1 MEKITRE
8 QIIQAINRI
17 DENPDLLI
25 GRSSSTY
32 DLVYQEKSYPPIL
45 VLSEA
50 NKLAGGEEVFLKD
63 FDSSIKDPFQI
74 LENNGFLI
82 VPKEKVNISSW
93 LMKFISQANEQIDLK
108 TKDYPKSFLG
118 TEVKVSFGQGNFAV
132 IPWIGFLLGKNTIQ
146 HGIYPGYL
154 YYKDHNIIILA
165 YGISETTKPDASWSN
180 INKQTIKA
188 YFLER
193 FQEQPKRYKDSMIF
207 KIYNPENMPT
217 ADILQK
223 DIEEIIEQYKQI
235 MEGQIMNEQTKF
247 ISNEKMQYPSLNPL
261 MEIFSP
267 MLVTRFISS
276 LQTKPFVLL
285 TGLSGS
291 GKTRLA
297 LTFAQWICEHE
308 SQYCLVPV
316 GADWINREP
325 LLGYVNALDPSNYIL
340 PENGAL
346 QLIIEANKSENQ
358 NKPYFLILDEMNLS
372 HVERYFADFLSIME
386 SRQEF
391 KLHSSKDSLDGG
403 GIKVENTYGWPPN
416 LFVIGTVNID
426 ETTYMFSPKV
436 LDRANV
442 IEFRVDYED
451 LDNFLKNPVPLTDF
465 NGEGAAFA
473 ASFLDNA
480 NVAYTADDTLKA
492 ELLKFFGMLKEVGA
506 EFGYRSAN
514 EIIKLYDR
522 LGRLDNDLSAEKKTD
537 VAIMQK
543 LLPKLHGSRR
553 KLAKPLTELAKLCL
567 INVSDSVVFTND
579 GKSNVEETNIKY
591 PLSFGKIQRMYQSLI
606 ENSFASYAEA

>member
-1 MEKITRE
+1 MENITRD
-8 QIIQAINRI
+8 QIIKAINRI
-17 DENPDLLI
+17 DENPESLS

-32 DLVYQEKSYPPIL
+32 DLLYQEKPYPPIL

-50 NKLAGGEEVFLKD
+50 NKLAGGEELFLRN
-63 FDSSIKDPFQI
+63 FDNNIKEPFQI
-74 LENNGFLI
+74 LENHGFLI
-82 VPKEKVNISSW
+82 VPKEKANIAS
-93 LMKFISQANEQIDLK
+93 LLRQFISQADEQNDLK
-108 TKDYPKSFLG
+108 TKSYPTSFLD
-118 TEVKVSFGQGNFAV
+118 TKLKISFGQGNFAS
-132 IPWIGFLLGKNTIQ
+132 IPWIGFLLGNNTIQ
-146 HGIYPGYL
+146 HGIYPVYL
-154 YYKDHNIIILA
+154 YYKEHNIIILA
-165 YGISETTKPDASWSN
+165 YGISETHKPDVSWHN
-180 INKQTIKA
+180 IQEQSIKS
-188 YFLER
+188 YFLEK
-193 FQEQPKRYKDSMIF
+193 FQEKPKRYEESMIF
-207 KIYNPENMPT
+207 KIYDPENMP
-217 ADILQK
+217 AAEVLQK
-223 DIEEIIEQYKQI
+223 DIEEIIDQYKEI
-235 MEGQIMNEQTKF
+235 MQSQVRNEHSQLLF
-247 ISNEKMQYPSLNPL
+247 EEKMQYSSLNPL
-261 MEIFSP
+261 MNIFNP
-267 MLVTRFISS
+267 LLVTRFISS

-297 LTFAQWICEHE
+297 LTFAQWICENK

-325 LLGYVNALDPSNYIL
+325 LLGYVNALDPNNYVL

-346 QLIIEANKSENQ
+346 QFIIEANENQ
-358 NKPYFLILDEMNLS
+358 DKPYFLILDEMNLS

-391 KLHSSKDSLDGG
+391 QLHASDIALKSGEISVDKSY
-403 GIKVENTYGWPPN
+403 VWPPN

-442 IEFRVDYED
+442 IEFRVDTDD
-451 LDNFLKNPVPLTDF
+451 LENFLKNPVPLTDF

-473 ASFLDNA
+473 ASFLENA
-480 NVAYTADDTLKA
+480 KQETIADDNLKS
-492 ELLKFFGMLKEVGA
+492 ELLNFFGTLKEVGA

-522 LGRLDNDLSAEKKTD
+522 IGRLDSNLSSEEKTD

-567 INVSDSVVFTND
+567 VTIPETDIFTNE
-579 GKSNVEETNIKY
+579 GKSNVEVTNIKY

>member
-1 MEKITRE
+1 M
-8 QIIQAINRI
+8 
-17 DENPDLLI
+17 
-25 GRSSSTY
+25 
-32 DLVYQEKSYPPIL
+32 
-45 VLSEA
+45 
-50 NKLAGGEEVFLKD
+50 
-63 FDSSIKDPFQI
+63 
-74 LENNGFLI
+74 
-82 VPKEKVNISSW
+82 
-93 LMKFISQANEQIDLK
+93 
-108 TKDYPKSFLG
+108 
-118 TEVKVSFGQGNFAV
+118 
-132 IPWIGFLLGKNTIQ
+132 LGKNTIQ
-146 HGIYPGYL
+146 HGIYPVYL
-154 YYKDHNIIILA
+154 YYKDQNVIILA
-165 YGISETTKPDASWSN
+165 YGISETKKTDASWVN
-180 INKQTIKA
+180 IHEQTIKE

-193 FQEQPKRYKDSMIF
+193 FHVKPKRYEESMIF
-207 KIYNPENMPT
+207 KIYNPANMPS
-217 ADILQK
+217 AEILQK
-223 DIEEIIEQYKQI
+223 DIEEIINRYKYVMQKQK
-235 MEGQIMNEQTKF
+235 MDESSHLLFED
-247 ISNEKMQYPSLNPL
+247 KMQYSSLSPL
-261 MEIFSP
+261 IEVFSP
-267 MLVTRFISS
+267 LLVTRFISS

-297 LTFAQWICEHE
+297 LTFAQWICEQK

-325 LLGYVNALDPSNYIL
+325 LLGYVNALDPTSYIL

-346 QLIIEANKSENQ
+346 QLIIEANKDENH

-386 SRQEF
+386 SKQKF
-391 KLHSSKDSLDGG
+391 QLHSSEEALNSSGADVKKS
-403 GIKVENTYGWPPN
+403 YAWPPN

-442 IEFRVDYED
+442 IEFRVESED
-451 LDNFLKNPVPLTDF
+451 LQAFLENPVPLTEF
-465 NGEGAAFA
+465 GGEGAAFA

-480 NVAYTADDTLKA
+480 KAEFTADENLKA
-492 ELLKFFGMLKEVGA
+492 ELLKFFGALKEVGA

-522 LGRLDNDLSAEKKTD
+522 LGKLDPEMSADDKTD
-537 VAIMQK
+537 IGIMQK

-567 INVSDSVVFTND
+567 NDVPESEIFSND
-579 GKSNVEETNIKY
+579 GKKVEGLSIKY